1 MLLAAAV
8 LVSLAGAYTSEIYMN
23 KMRESEFQA
32 IAGIVAAVKGAY
44 PQVDETE
51 IIGVLNGKADT
62 GSTEEMLLSYGIKKD
77 DFIVFQNEKVRN
89 EGVAV
94 TGTVYF
100 VCSMMFVIIL
110 LVYSRSVQR
119 RNRILTDYVSEI
131 NRGNYDLMPKEN
143 TEDEYSVLRNEIYKT
158 TVTLREAAFNKARDK
173 ENLKNSISDISHQ
186 LKTPLTSIGIM
197 LDGIITDEDMPEDVR
212 REFLADIKKNT
223 DHISFLVQSLL
234 KLSQLE
240 ADSINMK
247 KENVSAQKLFKSCIE
262 KTEIIADIHDTTVIV
277 EAKADVTICCDEKW
291 TTEALTNIIKNC
303 IEYSYK
309 NGRVIL
315 SAENTGLYKCIRI
328 KDNGTGIDRKDLPHI
343 FERFYKGKNTDKNS
357 IGIGLALSKAIL
369 DKQNALIR
377 VSSEPRIGT
386 EFTILVPDTPNE

>member
-1 MLLAAAV
+1 M
-8 LVSLAGAYTSEIYMN
+8 
-23 KMRESEFQA
+23 
-32 IAGIVAAVKGAY
+32 
-44 PQVDETE
+44 
-51 IIGVLNGKADT
+51 
-62 GSTEEMLLSYGIKKD
+62 SYGIKKD

-247 KENVSAQKLFKSCIE
+247 KENVSVQKLFKSCIE

-303 IEYSYK
+303 IEHSYK

-328 KDNGTGIDRKDLPHI
+328 KDNGTGIDRKDIPHI